1 MANIPRGQKFKTS
14 STEAI
19 IPTQQ
24 SPVSMCALLENHSS
38 VGAYQ

>member
-1 MANIPRGQKFKTS
+1 MPRGHKFKTS

-19 IPTQQ
+19 IHAQQ
-24 SPVSMCALLENHSS
+24 IPETMCALLENHSS

>member
-1 MANIPRGQKFKTS
+1 MPRGHKFNTS

-19 IPTQQ
+19 IPAQQ
-24 SPVSMCALLENHSS
+24 IPVSMCGPLDSHST

>member
-1 MANIPRGQKFKTS
+1 MPRGQKFKTR

-19 IPTQQ
+19 MPAQQIP
-24 SPVSMCALLENHSS
+24 VIMRELLENHSS